1 MAWWRAVEVR
11 VVMRASRAVVTSA
24 ARVRRRCSR
33 CIPRLRVWRA
43 STDIIAILCA
53 HALLLRAH
61 RPLHILPLLQD
72 ARVEEV
78 LLLTARRITLVR
90 MRRHCRVVS
99 GMCIHG
105 VKGWTAVAD
114 RCVADWSLFDV
125 PSEVSIILKTGA
137 RLVVA
142 E

>member
-1 MAWWRAVEVR
+1 MAWWRAVEVC

-24 ARVRRRCSR
+24 TRVRRRCSR
-33 CIPRLRVWRA
+33 CVTGLRMWCA
-43 STDIIAILCA
+43 STDIIAILRA

-90 MRRHCRVVS
+90 MRRIR
-99 GMCIHG
+99 
-105 VKGWTAVAD
+105 K
-114 RCVADWSLFDV
+114 
-125 PSEVSIILKTGA
+125 
-137 RLVVA
+137 
-142 E
+142 